1 MVEYFLKIS
10 NFPSHHLAV
19 CGKELFMDPRSRG
32 RAVARCS
39 VVVEHVVHFVENVE
53 V

>member
-1 MVEYFLKIS
+1 MFYKENS
-10 NFPSHHLAV
+10 HFPPHHLAV
-19 CGKELFMDPRSRG
+19 RGKELFMDPWSRG
-32 RAVARCS
+32 RTIARCS